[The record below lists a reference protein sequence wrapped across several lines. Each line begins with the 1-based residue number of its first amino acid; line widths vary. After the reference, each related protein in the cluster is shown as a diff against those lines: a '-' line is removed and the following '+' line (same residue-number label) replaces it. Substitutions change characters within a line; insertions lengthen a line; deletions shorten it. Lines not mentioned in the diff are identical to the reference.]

1 VAGRSTQAGIEA
13 DTRFRENVMTTKLAA
28 VLLASSL
35 GFASAGSVAAEDA
48 YPTHPILLTHGNT
61 PGSNS
66 DIMARIIADP
76 LAARLGQPVIVES
89 RPGAGQTIA
98 FGRVASG
105 TPDGYTLIM
114 MHSGH
119 PIAGAMYKALK
130 YDTVTDFQML
140 STLILYPF
148 VLAVRQDH
156 PLKSM
161 ADLIAYA
168 KANPGKLS
176 FSSTGVGTT
185 QHLTGMLLQ
194 SKAGIEMNHISYRGA
209 TQAVQDVLGGRVDV
223 LIETL
228 TQTSPLITSG
238 QMRGLAV
245 TTAKAWSTQPDI
257 PPVGDTVPG
266 FEVNGWMGAAT
277 THDTPKPIVDRLT
290 RALAE
295 VLTQPE
301 VRARFEQQG
310 NEVQGSTPQEMRDR
324 VAKELAM
331 WKQVVKDGNIPQQ

>member
-1 VAGRSTQAGIEA
+1 MIKMS
-13 DTRFRENVMTTKLAA
+13 A
-28 VLLASSL
+28 VLLSVFGLAL
-35 GFASAGSVAAEDA
+35 AAAGAAAQDA
-48 YPTHPILLTHGNT
+48 YPTRPVLLTHGNT

-66 DIMARIIADP
+66 DLMARIIADP

-130 YDTVTDFQML
+130 YDTVSDFQML
-140 STLILYPF
+140 SQLILYPF

-161 ADLIAYA
+161 AELIAYA

-185 QHLTGMLLQ
+185 QHLTGVLLQ

-228 TQTSPLITSG
+228 TQTSPLISSG

-245 TTAKAWSTQPDI
+245 TTAKAWRTQPAI
-257 PPVGDTVPG
+257 PPIGDTVPG
-266 FEVNGWMGAAT
+266 FEVNGWMGVAT
-277 THDTPKPIVDRLT
+277 THDVPRPIAERLT
-290 RALAE
+290 REIAE
-295 VLTQPE
+295 VLKLPE
-301 VRARFEQQG
+301 VRERFEQQG
-310 NEVQGSTPQEMRDR
+310 NEVQGSTPEQMRDR

>member
-1 VAGRSTQAGIEA
+1 LVPSLGKA
-13 DTRFRENVMTTKLAA
+13 VMKKSA
-28 VLLASSL
+28 VLLSVFCLAL
-35 GFASAGSVAAEDA
+35 TAAEASAQDA
-48 YPTHPILLTHGNT
+48 YPTRPILLTHGNT

-66 DIMARIIADP
+66 DLMARIIADP

-130 YDTVTDFQML
+130 YDTVSDFQML
-140 STLILYPF
+140 SQLILYPF

-161 ADLIAYA
+161 AELIAYA

-185 QHLTGMLLQ
+185 QHLTGVLLE
-194 SKAGIEMNHISYRGA
+194 SKAGIVMNHISYRGA

-228 TQTSPLITSG
+228 TQTSPLISSG

-245 TTAKAWSTQPDI
+245 TTAKAWRTQPAI
-257 PPVGDTVPG
+257 PPLGDTVPG
-266 FEVNGWMGAAT
+266 FEVNGWMGVAT
-277 THDTPKPIVDRLT
+277 THDVPRPIAERLT
-290 RALAE
+290 REIAE
-295 VLTQPE
+295 VLKLPE
-301 VRARFEQQG
+301 VRERFELQG
-310 NEVQGSTPQEMRDR
+310 NEVQGSTPEQMRDR

>member
-1 VAGRSTQAGIEA
+1 
-13 DTRFRENVMTTKLAA
+13 MTTKFA
-28 VLLASSL
+28 VLLLSAWSL
-35 GFASAGSVAAEDA
+35 GLATVGARAQEA
-48 YPTHPILLTHGNT
+48 YPTRPILLTHGNT

-66 DIMARIIADP
+66 DLMARIIADP
-76 LAARLGQPVIVES
+76 LAARLGQLVIVES

-98 FGRVASG
+98 FGRIASG

-119 PIAGAMYKALK
+119 PIAGAMYKSLK
-130 YDTVTDFQML
+130 YDTVSDFQML
-140 STLILYPF
+140 SQLILYPF

-161 ADLIAYA
+161 AELLAYA

-185 QHLTGMLLQ
+185 QHLTGVLLQ
-194 SKAGIEMNHISYRGA
+194 SKAGIELNHISYRGA

-228 TQTSPLITSG
+228 THTSPLISSG

-245 TTAKAWSTQPDI
+245 TTAKAWPTQPDI
-257 PPVGDTVPG
+257 PPVGATVPG
-266 FEVNGWMGAAT
+266 FEVNGWMGVAT

-290 RALAE
+290 KELAE
-295 VLTQPE
+295 VLTLPE
-301 VRARFEQQG
+301 VRQRFEQQG
-310 NEVQGSTPQEMRDR
+310 NAVQGSTPGEMRSR

>member
-1 VAGRSTQAGIEA
+1 VIKE
-13 DTRFRENVMTTKLAA
+13 FA
-28 VLLASSL
+28 VLLMVLNLGLASN
-35 GFASAGSVAAEDA
+35 GAIAQDA
-48 YPTHPILLTHGNT
+48 YPTRPILLTHGNT

-66 DIMARIIADP
+66 DLMARIIADP

-98 FGRVASG
+98 FGRIASG

-130 YDTVTDFQML
+130 YDTVSDFQML
-140 STLILYPF
+140 SQLILYPF

-185 QHLTGMLLQ
+185 QHLTGVLLE
-194 SKAGIEMNHISYRGA
+194 SKAGIQMNHISYRGA

-228 TQTSPLITSG
+228 TQTSPLISSG

-245 TTAKAWSTQPDI
+245 TTAKAWRTQPAI
-257 PPVGDTVPG
+257 PPIGDTVPG
-266 FEVNGWMGAAT
+266 FEVNGWMGVAT
-277 THDTPKPIVDRLT
+277 THDVPRPIAERLT
-290 RALAE
+290 REIAE
-295 VLTQPE
+295 VLKLPE
-301 VRARFEQQG
+301 VRERFELQG
-310 NEVQGSTPQEMRDR
+310 NEVQGSTPEQMQDR

>member
-1 VAGRSTQAGIEA
+1 MKKS
-13 DTRFRENVMTTKLAA
+13 A
-28 VLLASSL
+28 VLLSVFCLAL
-35 GFASAGSVAAEDA
+35 TAAEASAQDA
-48 YPTHPILLTHGNT
+48 YPTRPILLTHGNT

-66 DIMARIIADP
+66 DLMARIIADP

-130 YDTVTDFQML
+130 YDTVSDFQML
-140 STLILYPF
+140 SQLILYPF

-161 ADLIAYA
+161 AELIAYA

-185 QHLTGMLLQ
+185 QHLTGVLLE
-194 SKAGIEMNHISYRGA
+194 SKAGIVMNHISYRGA

-228 TQTSPLITSG
+228 TQTSPLISSG

-245 TTAKAWSTQPDI
+245 TTAKAWRTQPAI
-257 PPVGDTVPG
+257 PPLGDTVPG
-266 FEVNGWMGAAT
+266 FEVNGWMGVAT
-277 THDTPKPIVDRLT
+277 THDVPRPIAERLT
-290 RALAE
+290 REIAE
-295 VLTQPE
+295 VLKLPE
-301 VRARFEQQG
+301 VRERFELQG
-310 NEVQGSTPQEMRDR
+310 NEVQGSTPEQMRDR

>member
-1 VAGRSTQAGIEA
+1 VLLTVFYLA
-13 DTRFRENVMTTKLAA
+13 LAA
-28 VLLASSL
+28 
-35 GFASAGSVAAEDA
+35 AGATAQDA
-48 YPTHPILLTHGNT
+48 YPTRPILLTHGNT

-66 DIMARIIADP
+66 DLMARIIADP

-98 FGRVASG
+98 FGRIASG
-105 TPDGYTLIM
+105 PPDGYTLIM

-130 YDTVTDFQML
+130 YDTVSDFQML
-140 STLILYPF
+140 SQLILYPF

-156 PLKSM
+156 PLKSI
-161 ADLIAYA
+161 AELIAYA

-185 QHLTGMLLQ
+185 QHLTGVLLQ
-194 SKAGIEMNHISYRGA
+194 SKAGIELNHISYRGA

-228 TQTSPLITSG
+228 TQTSPLISSG

-245 TTAKAWSTQPDI
+245 TTAKAWRTQPAI
-257 PPVGDTVPG
+257 PPLGDTVPG
-266 FEVNGWMGAAT
+266 FEVNGWMGVAT
-277 THDTPKPIVDRLT
+277 THDVPRPIAERLT
-290 RALAE
+290 REIAE
-295 VLTQPE
+295 VLKLPE
-301 VRARFEQQG
+301 VRERFELQG
-310 NEVQGSTPQEMRDR
+310 NEVQGSTPEQMRDR

-331 WKQVVKDGNIPQQ
+331 WTQVVKDGNIPQQ

>member
-1 VAGRSTQAGIEA
+1 M
-13 DTRFRENVMTTKLAA
+13 TRRLAA
-28 VLLASSL
+28 LLLAALWIASSADL
-35 GFASAGSVAAEDA
+35 AIAEDA

-61 PGSNS
+61 AGSNS
-66 DIMARIIADP
+66 DLMARIIADP

-98 FGRVASG
+98 FGRIANG

-119 PIAGAMYKALK
+119 PIAGAMYKSLK
-130 YDTVTDFQML
+130 YDTVGGFQML
-140 STLILYPF
+140 STLIRYPF

-161 ADLIAYA
+161 AELIAYA
-168 KANPGKLS
+168 KANPGKLT

-185 QHLTGMLLQ
+185 QHLTGVLLQ
-194 SKAGIEMNHISYRGA
+194 SKAGIELNHISYRGA

-228 TQTSPLITSG
+228 TQVTPLIASG
-238 QMRGLAV
+238 QMRGLGV
-245 TTAKAWSTQPDI
+245 TTASAWPTQPNI
-257 PPVGDTVPG
+257 PPIGATVPG
-266 FEVNGWMGAAT
+266 FEVNGWMGVAT

-290 RALAE
+290 KELGE
-295 VLTQPE
+295 VLKLSE
-301 VRARFEQQG
+301 VRQRFEQQG
-310 NEVQGSTPQEMRDR
+310 NAVEGSTPDEMRDR
-324 VAKELAM
+324 VARELAM
-331 WKQVVKDGNIPQQ
+331 WKQVVKDGNIPQQE

>member
-1 VAGRSTQAGIEA
+1 
-13 DTRFRENVMTTKLAA
+13 
-28 VLLASSL
+28 
-35 GFASAGSVAAEDA
+35 
-48 YPTHPILLTHGNT
+48 
-61 PGSNS
+61 
-66 DIMARIIADP
+66 
-76 LAARLGQPVIVES
+76 
-89 RPGAGQTIA
+89 
-98 FGRVASG
+98 
-105 TPDGYTLIM
+105 
-114 MHSGH
+114 
-119 PIAGAMYKALK
+119 
-130 YDTVTDFQML
+130 ML

-161 ADLIAYA
+161 AELIAYA

-194 SKAGIEMNHISYRGA
+194 NRAGIEMNHISYRGA

-228 TQTSPLITSG
+228 TQTSPLISSG

-245 TTAKAWSTQPDI
+245 TTAKAWSTQPQI
-257 PPVGDTVPG
+257 PPLAESVSG
-266 FEVNGWMGAAT
+266 FEVNGWMGVAT
-277 THDTPKPIVDRLT
+277 TRAVPQAVTDRLT
-290 RALAE
+290 RELAE
-295 VLTQPE
+295 VLKSPE

-310 NEVQGSTPQEMRDR
+310 NAVQGSTPEHMRDR
-324 VAKELAM
+324 VAQELAM

>member
-1 VAGRSTQAGIEA
+1 VGVALASFG
-13 DTRFRENVMTTKLAA
+13 AA
-28 VLLASSL
+28 VAQ
-35 GFASAGSVAAEDA
+35 DT
-48 YPTHPILLTHGNT
+48 YPSHPILLTHGNT

-66 DIMARIIADP
+66 DLMARIIADP

-98 FGRVASG
+98 FGRIASG

-119 PIAGAMYKALK
+119 PIAGAMYKSLK
-130 YDTVTDFQML
+130 YDTVNDFQML

-161 ADLIAYA
+161 SDLLAYA

-245 TTAKAWSTQPDI
+245 TTANAWPTQPSI
-257 PPVGDTVPG
+257 PPLGDTVPG
-266 FEVNGWMGAAT
+266 FEVNGWMGVAT
-277 THDTPKPIVDRLT
+277 TKGVPQPIAERLT
-290 RALAE
+290 REITEL
-295 VLTQPE
+295 LKLPE
-301 VRARFEQQG
+301 VRERFEQQG
-310 NEVQGSTPQEMRDR
+310 NAVQGGTPEQMRDR
-324 VAKELAM
+324 VAKELAV
-331 WKQVVKDGNIPQQ
+331 WKQVVKDANIPQQ

>member
-1 VAGRSTQAGIEA
+1 MKV
-13 DTRFRENVMTTKLAA
+13 FAA
-28 VLLASSL
+28 VLW
-35 GFASAGSVAAEDA
+35 SALSFGITTTAFTQEA
-48 YPTHPILLTHGNT
+48 YPTHPVLLTHGNT

-66 DIMARIIADP
+66 DIMARIVADP

-98 FGRVASG
+98 FGRIANG

-130 YDTVTDFQML
+130 YDTVNDFQML
-140 STLILYPF
+140 GTIILYPF
-148 VLAVRQDH
+148 VMAVRQDS

-185 QHLTGMLLQ
+185 QHLTGVLLQ
-194 SKAGIEMNHISYRGA
+194 SRAGIEMNHIPYRGA

-228 TQTSPLITSG
+228 TQVTPLITSG
-238 QMRGLAV
+238 QMRGLGV
-245 TTAKAWSTQPDI
+245 TTAKAWPTQPQI
-257 PPVGDTVPG
+257 PPIADAVPG
-266 FEVNGWMGAAT
+266 FEVNGWMGVAT
-277 THDTPKPIVDRLT
+277 THGTPKPIADRLT
-290 RALAE
+290 RELAE
-295 VLTQPE
+295 VIKLPD

-310 NEVQGSTPQEMRDR
+310 NAVQGSTPDEMRDR
-324 VAKELAM
+324 VARELAM
-331 WKQVVKDGNIPQQ
+331 WKQVVKDGHIPQQE

>member
-1 VAGRSTQAGIEA
+1 VIKKSTVLLSILSLG
-13 DTRFRENVMTTKLAA
+13 LAA
-28 VLLASSL
+28 
-35 GFASAGSVAAEDA
+35 AGATAQEA
-48 YPTHPILLTHGNT
+48 YPTRPILLTHGNT

-66 DIMARIIADP
+66 DLMARIIADP

-98 FGRVASG
+98 FGRIASG

-130 YDTVTDFQML
+130 YDTVSDFQML
-140 STLILYPF
+140 SQLILYPF

-161 ADLIAYA
+161 AELIAYA

-185 QHLTGMLLQ
+185 QHLTGVLLE
-194 SKAGIEMNHISYRGA
+194 SKAGIVMNHISYRGA

-228 TQTSPLITSG
+228 TQTTPLISSG

-245 TTAKAWSTQPDI
+245 TTAKAWRTQPSI
-257 PPVGDTVPG
+257 PPLGDTVPG
-266 FEVNGWMGAAT
+266 FEVNGWMGVAT
-277 THDTPKPIVDRLT
+277 THDVPRPIAERLT
-290 RALAE
+290 REIAE
-295 VLTQPE
+295 VLKLPE
-301 VRARFEQQG
+301 VRERFEQQG
-310 NEVQGSTPQEMRDR
+310 NEVQGSTPEQMRDR

-331 WKQVVKDGNIPQQ
+331 WKHVVKDGNIPQQ

>member
-1 VAGRSTQAGIEA
+1 LVSLFCLA
-13 DTRFRENVMTTKLAA
+13 LAA
-28 VLLASSL
+28 
-35 GFASAGSVAAEDA
+35 AGAPAQDA
-48 YPTHPILLTHGNT
+48 YPTRPILLTHGNT

-66 DIMARIIADP
+66 DLMARIIADP

-130 YDTVTDFQML
+130 YDTVSDFQML
-140 STLILYPF
+140 SQLILYPF

-161 ADLIAYA
+161 AELVAYA

-185 QHLTGMLLQ
+185 QHLTGVLLE
-194 SKAGIEMNHISYRGA
+194 SKAGIVMNHISYRGA

-228 TQTSPLITSG
+228 TQTTPLISSG

-245 TTAKAWSTQPDI
+245 TTAKAWRTQPGI
-257 PPVGDTVPG
+257 PPLGDTVPS
-266 FEVNGWMGAAT
+266 FEVNGWMGVAT
-277 THDTPKPIVDRLT
+277 THDVPRPIAERLT
-290 RALAE
+290 REIAE
-295 VLTQPE
+295 VLKLPE
-301 VRARFEQQG
+301 VRERFEQQG
-310 NEVQGSTPQEMRDR
+310 NEVQGSTSEQMRNR

>member
-1 VAGRSTQAGIEA
+1 MKGMFT
-13 DTRFRENVMTTKLAA
+13 AA
-28 VLLASSL
+28 LCAVVIGLV
-35 GFASAGSVAAEDA
+35 SVGAAAQET
-48 YPTHPILLTHGNT
+48 YPTHPVLLTHGNT

-66 DIMARIIADP
+66 DVMARIIADP
-76 LAARLGQPVIVES
+76 LAARLGQPVVVES
-89 RPGAGQTIA
+89 RPGAGQTLA
-98 FGRVASG
+98 FGRIASG

-119 PIAGAMYKALK
+119 PIAGAMYKSLK
-130 YDTVTDFQML
+130 YDTVADFQML
-140 STLILYPF
+140 GTVILYPL

-194 SKAGIEMNHISYRGA
+194 TKAGIEMNHISYRGA
-209 TQAVQDVLGGRVDV
+209 TQAVTDVLGGRVDV

-228 TQTSPLITSG
+228 TQTSPLIASG

-245 TTAKAWSTQPDI
+245 TTATAWPTQPNI
-257 PPVGDTVPG
+257 PPLGDTVPG
-266 FEVNGWMGAAT
+266 FEVNGWMGVAT
-277 THDTPKPIVDRLT
+277 TSGTPQPIAERLT
-290 RALAE
+290 REITE
-295 VLTQPE
+295 VLKMPE
-301 VRARFEQQG
+301 VRERFEQQG
-310 NEVQGSTPQEMRDR
+310 NAVQGSTPEQMRDR

>member
-1 VAGRSTQAGIEA
+1 VLKKS
-13 DTRFRENVMTTKLAA
+13 A
-28 VLLASSL
+28 VLLSIFCL
-35 GFASAGSVAAEDA
+35 GLAAAKAPAQET

-66 DIMARIIADP
+66 DLMARIIADP

-89 RPGAGQTIA
+89 RPGAGQTLA
-98 FGRVASG
+98 FGRIASG

-119 PIAGAMYKALK
+119 PIAGAMYKSLK
-130 YDTVTDFQML
+130 YDTVSDFQML
-140 STLILYPF
+140 SQLILYPF

-185 QHLTGMLLQ
+185 QHLTGVLLE
-194 SKAGIEMNHISYRGA
+194 SKAGIQMNHISYRGA

-228 TQTSPLITSG
+228 TQTSPLISSG

-245 TTAKAWSTQPDI
+245 TTAKAWRTQPGI
-257 PPVGDTVPG
+257 PPVGDTVPD
-266 FEVNGWMGAAT
+266 FEVNGWMGVAT
-277 THDTPKPIVDRLT
+277 THDVPRPIAERLT
-290 RALAE
+290 REIGE
-295 VLTQPE
+295 VLKVPE
-301 VRARFEQQG
+301 VRERFEQQG
-310 NEVQGSTPQEMRDR
+310 NEVQGSTPEQMRDR

-331 WKQVVKDGNIPQQ
+331 WRQVVKDGNIPQQ

>member
-1 VAGRSTQAGIEA
+1 MLLSGALGIA
-13 DTRFRENVMTTKLAA
+13 LA
-28 VLLASSL
+28 V
-35 GFASAGSVAAEDA
+35 GASAQEA

-66 DIMARIIADP
+66 DLMARIIADP

-89 RPGAGQTIA
+89 RPGAGQTLA
-98 FGRVASG
+98 FGRIASG

-119 PIAGAMYKALK
+119 PIAGAMYKSLK
-130 YDTVTDFQML
+130 YDTVNDFQML

-185 QHLTGMLLQ
+185 QHLTGVLLQ

-228 TQTSPLITSG
+228 TQTSPLISSG

-245 TTAKAWSTQPDI
+245 TTAKAWPTQPDI
-257 PPVGDTVPG
+257 PPLGDTVPG
-266 FEVNGWMGAAT
+266 FEVNGWMGVAT
-277 THDTPKPIVDRLT
+277 THDTPQADR
-290 RALAE
+290 RPADA
-295 VLTQPE
+295 
-301 VRARFEQQG
+301 
-310 NEVQGSTPQEMRDR
+310 RDR
-324 VAKELAM
+324 RGDQAAGGAPALRAAGQRGARQHAGGDARPRRPGTGDVEAGRQGRQHPAA
-331 WKQVVKDGNIPQQ
+331 VSGGSAYRRPATSP

>member
-1 VAGRSTQAGIEA
+1 MKKS
-13 DTRFRENVMTTKLAA
+13 A
-28 VLLASSL
+28 VLLFALYL
-35 GFASAGSVAAEDA
+35 GLAVSGALAEDA
-48 YPTHPILLTHGNT
+48 YPTHPVLLTHGNT

-66 DIMARIIADP
+66 DLMARIIADP

-89 RPGAGQTIA
+89 RPGAGQTLA

-119 PIAGAMYKALK
+119 PIAGAMYKSLK
-130 YDTVTDFQML
+130 YDTVSDFQML
-140 STLILYPF
+140 SQLILYPL

-185 QHLTGMLLQ
+185 QHLTGVLLE
-194 SKAGIEMNHISYRGA
+194 SKAGITMNHISYRGA

-228 TQTSPLITSG
+228 TQTSPLISSG

-245 TTAKAWSTQPDI
+245 TTAKAWRTKPDI

-266 FEVNGWMGAAT
+266 FEVNGWMGVAT
-277 THDTPKPIVDRLT
+277 THDVPRPIAERLT
-290 RALAE
+290 REIGE
-295 VLTQPE
+295 VLKLPE
-301 VRARFEQQG
+301 VRERFEQQG
-310 NEVQGSTPQEMRDR
+310 NEVQGSTPEQMRDR

-331 WKQVVKDGNIPQQ
+331 WKQVVQDGNIPQQ

>member
-1 VAGRSTQAGIEA
+1 MKKS
-13 DTRFRENVMTTKLAA
+13 A
-28 VLLASSL
+28 VLLSVFCLAL
-35 GFASAGSVAAEDA
+35 TAAEASAQDA
-48 YPTHPILLTHGNT
+48 YPTRPILLTHGNT

-66 DIMARIIADP
+66 DLMARIIADP

-130 YDTVTDFQML
+130 YDTVSDFQML
-140 STLILYPF
+140 SQLILYPF

-185 QHLTGMLLQ
+185 QHLTGVLLE
-194 SKAGIEMNHISYRGA
+194 SKAGIVMNHISYRGA

-228 TQTSPLITSG
+228 TQTSPLISSG

-245 TTAKAWSTQPDI
+245 TTAKAWRTQPAI
-257 PPVGDTVPG
+257 PPLGDTVPG
-266 FEVNGWMGAAT
+266 FEVNGWMGVAT
-277 THDTPKPIVDRLT
+277 THDVPRPIAERLT
-290 RALAE
+290 REIAE
-295 VLTQPE
+295 VLKLPE
-301 VRARFEQQG
+301 VRERFELQG
-310 NEVQGSTPQEMRDR
+310 NEVQGSTPEQMRDR

>member
-1 VAGRSTQAGIEA
+1 V
-13 DTRFRENVMTTKLAA
+13 TRRFAA
-28 VLLASSL
+28 VLLGVGVALGSL
-35 GFASAGSVAAEDA
+35 GTAVAQDT
-48 YPTHPILLTHGNT
+48 YPSHPILLTHGNT

-66 DIMARIIADP
+66 DLMARIIADP

-98 FGRVASG
+98 FGRIASG
-105 TPDGYTLIM
+105 APDGYTLIM

-119 PIAGAMYKALK
+119 PIAGAMYKSLK
-130 YDTVTDFQML
+130 YDTVNDFQML

-161 ADLIAYA
+161 SDLLAYA

-209 TQAVQDVLGGRVDV
+209 TQAVADVLGGRVDI

-245 TTAKAWSTQPDI
+245 TTANAWPTQPGI
-257 PPVGDTVPG
+257 PPIGDTVPG
-266 FEVNGWMGAAT
+266 FEVNGWMGVAT
-277 THDTPKPIVDRLT
+277 TKGVPQPITERLT
-290 RALAE
+290 REIAE
-295 VLTQPE
+295 LLKLPE
-301 VRARFEQQG
+301 VRERFEQQG
-310 NEVQGSTPQEMRDR
+310 NAVQGGTPEQMRDR

-331 WKQVVKDGNIPQQ
+331 WKQVVKDANIPQQ

>member
-1 VAGRSTQAGIEA
+1 MKKFAALLSSFCLA
-13 DTRFRENVMTTKLAA
+13 LAA
-28 VLLASSL
+28 
-35 GFASAGSVAAEDA
+35 AGATAQEA
-48 YPTHPILLTHGNT
+48 YPTRPILLTHGNT

-66 DIMARIIADP
+66 DLMARIIADP

-98 FGRVASG
+98 FGRIASG

-119 PIAGAMYKALK
+119 PVAGAMYKTLK
-130 YDTVTDFQML
+130 YDTVSDFQML
-140 STLILYPF
+140 SQLILYPF

-161 ADLIAYA
+161 AELIAFA
-168 KANPGKLS
+168 KTNPGKLS

-185 QHLTGMLLQ
+185 QHLTGVLLQ

-228 TQTSPLITSG
+228 TQTTPLILSG

-245 TTAKAWSTQPDI
+245 TTAKAWRTQPGV
-257 PPVGDTVPG
+257 PPLGDTVPG
-266 FEVNGWMGAAT
+266 FEVNGWMGVAT
-277 THDTPKPIVDRLT
+277 THDVPRPIADRVT
-290 RALAE
+290 REIGE
-295 VLTQPE
+295 VLKLPE
-301 VRARFEQQG
+301 VRERFEQQG
-310 NEVQGSTPQEMRDR
+310 NEVQGSTPEQMRDR

>member
-1 VAGRSTQAGIEA
+1 MS
-13 DTRFRENVMTTKLAA
+13 A
-28 VLLASSL
+28 VLSLFCLAL
-35 GFASAGSVAAEDA
+35 VAAGATAQDA
-48 YPTHPILLTHGNT
+48 YPTRPILLTHGNT

-66 DIMARIIADP
+66 DLMARIIADP

-130 YDTVTDFQML
+130 YDTVSDFQML
-140 STLILYPF
+140 SQLILYPF

-161 ADLIAYA
+161 AELIAYA

-185 QHLTGMLLQ
+185 QHLTGVLLEA
-194 SKAGIEMNHISYRGA
+194 KAGIVMNHISYRGA

-228 TQTSPLITSG
+228 TQTTPLISSD

-245 TTAKAWSTQPDI
+245 TTAKAWRTQPGI
-257 PPVGDTVPG
+257 PPLGDTVPG
-266 FEVNGWMGAAT
+266 FEVNGWMGVAT
-277 THDTPKPIVDRLT
+277 THDVPRPIAERLT
-290 RALAE
+290 REIAE
-295 VLTQPE
+295 VLKLPD
-301 VRARFEQQG
+301 VRERFEQQG
-310 NEVQGSTPQEMRDR
+310 NEVQGSTPEQMRDR

>member
-1 VAGRSTQAGIEA
+1 MRKS
-13 DTRFRENVMTTKLAA
+13 A
-28 VLLASSL
+28 VLL
-35 GFASAGSVAAEDA
+35 SAFGLVLATATATAQDA
-48 YPTHPILLTHGNT
+48 YPTRPILLTHGNT

-66 DIMARIIADP
+66 DLMARIIADP

-98 FGRVASG
+98 FGRIASG

-119 PIAGAMYKALK
+119 PIAGAVYKTLK
-130 YDTVTDFQML
+130 YDTVSDFQML
-140 STLILYPF
+140 SQLILYPF

-156 PLKSM
+156 PLKST
-161 ADLIAYA
+161 AELIAYA

-185 QHLTGMLLQ
+185 QHLTGVLLQ
-194 SKAGIEMNHISYRGA
+194 SKAGIELNHISYRGA

-228 TQTSPLITSG
+228 TQTTPLISSG

-245 TTAKAWSTQPDI
+245 TTAKAWRTQPGI
-257 PPVGDTVPG
+257 PPLGDTVPG
-266 FEVNGWMGAAT
+266 FEVNGWMGVAT
-277 THDTPKPIVDRLT
+277 THDVLRPITERLT
-290 RALAE
+290 REIGE
-295 VLTQPE
+295 VLKLPE
-301 VRARFEQQG
+301 VRERFEQQG
-310 NEVQGSTPQEMRDR
+310 NEVQGSTPDEMRDR

>member
-1 VAGRSTQAGIEA
+1 MIKMS
-13 DTRFRENVMTTKLAA
+13 A
-28 VLLASSL
+28 VLLSIFGLAM
-35 GFASAGSVAAEDA
+35 AAAGAIAQDA
-48 YPTHPILLTHGNT
+48 YPTRPILLTHGNT

-66 DIMARIIADP
+66 DLMARIIADP

-130 YDTVTDFQML
+130 YDTVSDFQML
-140 STLILYPF
+140 SQLILYPF

-161 ADLIAYA
+161 ADLVAYA

-185 QHLTGMLLQ
+185 QHLTGVLLE
-194 SKAGIEMNHISYRGA
+194 SKAGIVMNHISYRGA
-209 TQAVQDVLGGRVDV
+209 TQAVQDVLGGRIDV

-228 TQTSPLITSG
+228 TQTTPLISSG

-245 TTAKAWSTQPDI
+245 TTAKAWRTQPGI
-257 PPVGDTVPG
+257 PPLGDTVPG
-266 FEVNGWMGAAT
+266 FEVNGWMGVAT
-277 THDTPKPIVDRLT
+277 THDVPRPIAERLT
-290 RALAE
+290 REITE
-295 VLTQPE
+295 VLKLPE
-301 VRARFEQQG
+301 VRERFEQQG
-310 NEVQGSTPQEMRDR
+310 NEVQGSTPEQMRDR

>member
-1 VAGRSTQAGIEA
+1 VLFGALSYG
-13 DTRFRENVMTTKLAA
+13 LAA
-28 VLLASSL
+28 
-35 GFASAGSVAAEDA
+35 AGPAAAEDA
-48 YPTHPILLTHGNT
+48 YPTRPILLTHGNT

-98 FGRVASG
+98 FGRIASG

-130 YDTVTDFQML
+130 YDTVNDFQML
-140 STLILYPF
+140 GTIILYPF

-185 QHLTGMLLQ
+185 QHLTGVLLE
-194 SKAGIEMNHISYRGA
+194 SKAGIQMNHIPYRGA
-209 TQAVQDVLGGRVDV
+209 TQAVQDVLGGRIDV

-228 TQTSPLITSG
+228 TQTSPLISSG
-238 QMRGLAV
+238 QMRGLGV
-245 TTAKAWSTQPDI
+245 TTAKAWPTQPGI
-257 PPVGDTVPG
+257 PPIGDTVPG
-266 FEVNGWMGAAT
+266 FEVNGWMGVAT
-277 THDTPKPIVDRLT
+277 THGTPKPITDRLSHEI
-290 RALAE
+290 AE
-295 VLTQPE
+295 VIKLPD
-301 VRARFEQQG
+301 VRAKFEQQG
-310 NEVQGSTPQEMRDR
+310 NEVQGSTPDEMRAR
-324 VAKELAM
+324 VARELAM
-331 WKQVVKDGNIPQQ
+331 WKQVVKDGHIPQQE

>member
-1 VAGRSTQAGIEA
+1 MRV
-13 DTRFRENVMTTKLAA
+13 KLAA
-28 VLLASSL
+28 VLCAAAL
-35 GFASAGSVAAEDA
+35 GLTLVGADA
-48 YPTHPILLTHGNT
+48 QETYPTHPILLTHGNT

-66 DIMARIIADP
+66 DVMARIIADP

-89 RPGAGQTIA
+89 RPGAGQTLA
-98 FGRVASG
+98 FGRIASG

-119 PIAGAMYKALK
+119 PIAGAMYKSLK
-130 YDTVTDFQML
+130 YDTVSDFQML
-140 STLILYPF
+140 SQLILYPF

-185 QHLTGMLLQ
+185 QHLTGVLLE
-194 SKAGIEMNHISYRGA
+194 SKAGIQMNHISYRGA

-228 TQTSPLITSG
+228 TQTSPLISSG

-245 TTAKAWSTQPDI
+245 TTAKAWRTQPGI
-257 PPVGDTVPG
+257 PPVGDSVPG
-266 FEVNGWMGAAT
+266 FEVNGWMGVAT
-277 THDTPKPIVDRLT
+277 THDVPRPIAERLT
-290 RALAE
+290 REIAE
-295 VLTQPE
+295 VLKLPE
-301 VRARFEQQG
+301 VRERFEQQG
-310 NEVQGSTPQEMRDR
+310 NEVQGSTPEQMRDR

>member
-1 VAGRSTQAGIEA
+1 MKKS
-13 DTRFRENVMTTKLAA
+13 A
-28 VLLASSL
+28 VLLSVFCLAL
-35 GFASAGSVAAEDA
+35 TAAEASAQDA
-48 YPTHPILLTHGNT
+48 YPTRPILLTHGNT

-66 DIMARIIADP
+66 DLMARIIADP

-130 YDTVTDFQML
+130 YDTVSDFQML
-140 STLILYPF
+140 SQLILYPF

-156 PLKSM
+156 SLKSM

-185 QHLTGMLLQ
+185 QHLTGVLLE
-194 SKAGIEMNHISYRGA
+194 SKAGIVMNHISYRGA

-228 TQTSPLITSG
+228 TQTSPLISSG

-245 TTAKAWSTQPDI
+245 TTAKAWRTQPAI
-257 PPVGDTVPG
+257 PPLGDTVPG
-266 FEVNGWMGAAT
+266 FEVNGWMGVAT
-277 THDTPKPIVDRLT
+277 THDAPRPIAERLT
-290 RALAE
+290 REIAE
-295 VLTQPE
+295 VLKLPE
-301 VRARFEQQG
+301 VRERFELQG
-310 NEVQGSTPQEMRDR
+310 NEVQGSTPEQMRDR

>member
-1 VAGRSTQAGIEA
+1 MR
-13 DTRFRENVMTTKLAA
+13 LAA
-28 VLLASSL
+28 
-35 GFASAGSVAAEDA
+35 AGAIAQDA
-48 YPTHPILLTHGNT
+48 YPTRPILLTHGNT

-66 DIMARIIADP
+66 DLMARIIADP

-98 FGRVASG
+98 FGRIASG

-130 YDTVTDFQML
+130 YDTVSDFQML
-140 STLILYPF
+140 SQLILYPF

-161 ADLIAYA
+161 AELIAYA

-185 QHLTGMLLQ
+185 QHLTGVLLE
-194 SKAGIEMNHISYRGA
+194 SKAGIADEPHFLSRRDAGRSRRAGRPRRCPDRNADANLAADIVRPDARSRGHH
-209 TQAVQDVLGGRVDV
+209 R
-223 LIETL
+223 E
-228 TQTSPLITSG
+228 S
-238 QMRGLAV
+238 LAN
-245 TTAKAWSTQPDI
+245 AARCPAL
-257 PPVGDTVPG
+257 GDTVPG
-266 FEVNGWMGAAT
+266 FEVNGWMGVAT
-277 THDTPKPIVDRLT
+277 THDVPRPIAERLT
-290 RALAE
+290 REIAE
-295 VLTQPE
+295 VLKLPE
-301 VRARFEQQG
+301 VRERFEQQG
-310 NEVQGSTPQEMRDR
+310 NEVQGSTPEQMRDR

>member
-1 VAGRSTQAGIEA
+1 
-13 DTRFRENVMTTKLAA
+13 MKKLA
-28 VLLASSL
+28 VLLSVLSL
-35 GFASAGSVAAEDA
+35 GLAAAGATAQEV

-61 PGSNS
+61 PDSNS
-66 DIMARIIADP
+66 DLMARIIADP

-130 YDTVTDFQML
+130 YDTVSDFQML
-140 STLILYPF
+140 SQLILYPF

-185 QHLTGMLLQ
+185 QHLTGVLLE
-194 SKAGIEMNHISYRGA
+194 SKAGITMNHISYRGA

-228 TQTSPLITSG
+228 TQTSPLISSG

-245 TTAKAWSTQPDI
+245 TTAKAWRTQPGI

-266 FEVNGWMGAAT
+266 FEVNGWMGVAT
-277 THDTPKPIVDRLT
+277 THDIPQPIAERL
-290 RALAE
+290 RREIAE
-295 VLTQPE
+295 VLKLPE
-301 VRARFEQQG
+301 VRERFEQQG
-310 NEVQGSTPQEMRDR
+310 NEVQGSTPDEMRDR

>member
-1 VAGRSTQAGIEA
+1 MTTRPVVLLLGALAAGIA
-13 DTRFRENVMTTKLAA
+13 
-28 VLLASSL
+28 ASST
-35 GFASAGSVAAEDA
+35 AAAEDA

-66 DIMARIIADP
+66 DLMARIIADP

-98 FGRVASG
+98 FGRIASG
-105 TPDGYTLIM
+105 IPDGYTLIM

-119 PIAGAMYKALK
+119 PIAGAMYKSLK
-130 YDTVTDFQML
+130 YDTVNDFQML

-185 QHLTGMLLQ
+185 QHLTGVLLQ
-194 SKAGIEMNHISYRGA
+194 TRAGIELNHISYRGA
-209 TQAVQDVLGGRVDV
+209 TQAVQDVLGGRVDI

-228 TQTSPLITSG
+228 TQTSPLISSG

-245 TTAKAWSTQPDI
+245 TTAKAWPTQPQI
-257 PPVGDTVPG
+257 PALGDTVPG
-266 FEVNGWMGAAT
+266 FEVNGWMGVAT

-290 RALAE
+290 RELAE
-295 VLTQPE
+295 VLKLPE

-310 NEVQGSTPQEMRDR
+310 NAVQGGTPEQMRDR
-324 VAKELAM
+324 VAQELAT
-331 WKQVVKDGNIPQQ
+331 WKQVVKDGHIPQQE